1 MDIKK
6 EDDKLEPL
14 RNGHDNVLSKLPAKK
29 EVSQL
34 MELIDIHTRHNT
46 GAYSLLQKYER
57 EAKINAVAYK
67 MSERYWHMFYKLL
80 QYPLLVITTLVSV
93 FATIDIAHYVL
104 VSLSF
109 VSLLLSGFITIIN
122 PKEKEQRANQ
132 VSNEFNMISSN
143 ICQFIT
149 ENNKTK
155 NELKAFS
162 QRQLEL
168 LEIWNSLS
176 PSIFQG
182 YLKQA
187 SAEVSKPVRL
197 ASTPYTVSRNDG

>member
-1 MDIKK
+1 MDEK
-6 EDDKLEPL
+6 EDDREPL
-14 RNGHDNVLSKLPAKK
+14 HDRDDRVLSKLPAKK

-34 MELIDIHTRHNT
+34 LELIDIHTKNSI
-46 GAYSLLQKYER
+46 GAYSLLQKYEKQ
-57 EAKINAVAYK
+57 AKINSIAYK
-67 MSERYWHMFYKLL
+67 MSERYWRMFYKLL

-93 FATIDIAHYVL
+93 FATIDIDHYVL
-104 VSLSF
+104 VGLSF

-122 PKEKEQRANQ
+122 PKEKEGRANQ
-132 VSNEFNMISSN
+132 VSNEFNIISSN

-168 LEIWNSLS
+168 LEIWNTLS
-176 PSIFQG
+176 PPIFQG

-197 ASTPYTVSRNDG
+197 ASTPYTVSRG